1 MLILLLLPIA
11 VDAEDLT
18 ESQKCFYTC
27 TAECLSLE
35 KNSTVQNCLQNCENL
50 GFCFQSKTEEK
61 CRNKCNALNTP
72 PLAAVNELRWE
83 EQNLTTAIVF
93 PPVREA
99 TIYVVQYRVSQEV
112 QFSPE
117 RLATVDAAGSYF
129 VDNMTKIST
138 KPVITDFLRPESTF
152 CKPVDIRC
160 SCSVAAVS
168 PSAIGPFSEP
178 RFIGQPQPLISARLE
193 LLEVVYKG
201 SSSSWF
207 GTIELTFKYLAGA
220 WPLGLEDLEVTP
232 MMDGDFCEKAA
243 VNQSVPLP
251 NYAQGSFGTIVARL
265 DADAMYRR
273 CHYLYYAEEVKSKQ
287 CLTRSFPATKDSE
300 PVILSCNTVK
310 NSRCTEDAAT
320 SPVCGPIKKIHYEVT
335 EKVPMPGEP
344 NKRLLWLN
352 VTFDPVMEE
361 KELPTLYYKAFYGQ
375 GEPYDNNIDVV
386 NLTRNIKATTN
397 CLKFDNGNCLE
408 SHNSILISGIRYD
421 TTYGIIFCAIK
432 NITNRAFPDFLG
444 NNTSKPKGN
453 RIYVSSAFEPPGSS
467 TKAVIIGITGAALSS
482 IVGII
487 FMRCYIKRQKRD
499 NKIYRLK
506 LSQRENA
513 SRYNLPRQSDI
524 WEIERRNLIIY
535 DEAKLGSGAFGAVY
549 LGRLLGK
556 SPANRD
562 SKSTLGVNLMRA
574 ENCQVAVKMLPE
586 SADDAS
592 RGEFL
597 REIGLMKK
605 IGYHERLV
613 NMLACITESEPLC
626 LVAEFCS
633 DGDLLNFLRE
643 RCKYMIKLNAQ
654 GINYD
659 DPEGDNYNID
669 MIVTLKQLLMFAVQ
683 ISYGLEYLSTRGFI
697 HRDIA
702 ARNILVNGKNSCK
715 IGDFG
720 LCRNLYSDS
729 SLYRSKGGRLPLKW
743 MSPEAIRHYE
753 FSTQSDVWAFGV
765 LLFEIITLGGSPYP
779 LIPPEDLLNYLEKGR
794 RMERPDNCPEQFYE
808 VMAECWRFEP
818 EKRPDFSTIR
828 QKLAAQLEEITEE
841 YNYLK
846 LDSKKDYYNVQ
857 YAEKPDIIVI
867 PESEE
872 TISPPKPREG
882 SQSLS
887 FDSMH
892 GDDVRWI
899 AHVNSETD
907 DATRKRNSRTV
918 SIAKN
923 VDDNS
928 FAEYAF

>member
-1 MLILLLLPIA
+1 M
-11 VDAEDLT
+11 
-18 ESQKCFYTC
+18 
-27 TAECLSLE
+27 
-35 KNSTVQNCLQNCENL
+35 
-50 GFCFQSKTEEK
+50 
-61 CRNKCNALNTP
+61 
-72 PLAAVNELRWE
+72 
-83 EQNLTTAIVF
+83 
-93 PPVREA
+93 
-99 TIYVVQYRVSQEV
+99 
-112 QFSPE
+112 
-117 RLATVDAAGSYF
+117 
-129 VDNMTKIST
+129 
-138 KPVITDFLRPESTF
+138 
-152 CKPVDIRC
+152 
-160 SCSVAAVS
+160 
-168 PSAIGPFSEP
+168 
-178 RFIGQPQPLISARLE
+178 
-193 LLEVVYKG
+193 
-201 SSSSWF
+201 
-207 GTIELTFKYLAGA
+207 
-220 WPLGLEDLEVTP
+220 
-232 MMDGDFCEKAA
+232 
-243 VNQSVPLP
+243 
-251 NYAQGSFGTIVARL
+251 
-265 DADAMYRR
+265 
-273 CHYLYYAEEVKSKQ
+273 
-287 CLTRSFPATKDSE
+287 
-300 PVILSCNTVK
+300 
-310 NSRCTEDAAT
+310 
-320 SPVCGPIKKIHYEVT
+320 
-335 EKVPMPGEP
+335 GE
-344 NKRLLWLN
+344 
-352 VTFDPVMEE
+352 
-361 KELPTLYYKAFYGQ
+361 ELPTLYYKAFYGQ

-408 SHNSILISGIRYD
+408 SHNSILLSGIRYD

-432 NITNRAFPDFLG
+432 NITNRAFPDLLG

-453 RIYVSSAFEPPGSS
+453 RIYVSSALDETQGSS
-467 TKAVIIGITGAALSS
+467 TKEAVIIGITGVALFS

-487 FMRCYIKRQKRD
+487 FIRCYIKRQKRD

-506 LSQRENA
+506 LSQRENG

-574 ENCQVAVKMLPE
+574 ENCQRAAKKSSTLTAKLTLNMQAVACMLQFPI
-586 SADDAS
+586 S
-592 RGEFL
+592 
-597 REIGLMKK
+597 
-605 IGYHERLV
+605 RLV
-613 NMLACITESEPLC
+613 NMLACITESEPLY

-753 FSTQSDVWAFGV
+753 FSTQSDV
-765 LLFEIITLGGSPYP
+765 
-779 LIPPEDLLNYLEKGR
+779 
-794 RMERPDNCPEQFYE
+794 YE

-857 YAEKPDIIVI
+857 YAEKPDITVI

-872 TISPPKPREG
+872 TISPPKPRED

>member
-1 MLILLLLPIA
+1 MLILLLIPLA
-11 VDAEDLT
+11 VDAEDLSD
-18 ESQKCFYTC
+18 SQKCFYSC
-27 TAECLSLE
+27 TAECLSGD

-50 GFCFQSKTEEK
+50 GFCGKTEEN
-61 CRNKCNALNTP
+61 CRNKCDALNSP
-72 PLAAVNELRWE
+72 PLAAVDELRWGK
-83 EQNLTTAIVF
+83 QNLTTAIVF
-93 PPVREA
+93 PPIKEA
-99 TIYVVQYRVSQEV
+99 TFYVIQYRVSHEV
-112 QFSPE
+112 QIPPE
-117 RLATVDAAGSYF
+117 GLGTVDAPPSHF
-129 VDNMTKIST
+129 VDKMIEIST
-138 KPVITDFLRPESTF
+138 EPVITDFLRPKTIF
-152 CKPVDIRC
+152 CKSADIR
-160 SCSVAAVS
+160 VAAVS
-168 PSAIGPFSEP
+168 PSATGPFSET
-178 RFIGQPQPLISARLE
+178 RSIGPPQPLISAKLE
-193 LLEVVYKG
+193 LLEVVYKN
-201 SSSSWF
+201 SSASWF
-207 GTIELTFKYLAGA
+207 DTIELTFKYLVGA
-220 WPLGLEDLEVTP
+220 WPLGLKDLEVTAI
-232 MMDGDFCEKAA
+232 MDGDFCEKEA

-251 NYAQGSFGTIVARL
+251 TYAQGSLGTIVARI
-265 DADAMYRR
+265 DADAMYRK
-273 CHYLYYAEEVKSKQ
+273 CHYIYYAKEIKSKQ
-287 CLTRSFPATKDSE
+287 CLTRLFPATKDSKRLL
-300 PVILSCNTVK
+300 LSCNTVK
-310 NSRCTEDAAT
+310 NSSCTEDAAT
-320 SPVCGPIKKIHYEVT
+320 SPICGPIEKIDYEVT

-344 NKRLLWLN
+344 NKKLLWLN
-352 VTFDPVMEE
+352 VTFDPVMGE
-361 KELPTLYYKAFYGQ
+361 KKLPTLYYKAFYGQ
-375 GEPYDNNIDVV
+375 GEPYDNNINLV

-397 CLKFDNGNCLE
+397 CLKFDNGKCLE

-432 NITNRAFPDFLG
+432 NITDIPDFLV

-453 RIYVSSAFEPPGSS
+453 RIYVSSALIETLGSS
-467 TKAVIIGITGAALSS
+467 TKAVIIGITGVALFS
-482 IVGII
+482 IVDII
-487 FMRCYIKRQKRD
+487 FIRCYIKRQKRD

-506 LSQRENA
+506 LSQREND
-513 SRYNLPRQSDI
+513 SRYSLPRQSDI

-592 RGEFL
+592 RSEFL
-597 REIGLMKK
+597 REIGLMKT

-633 DGDLLNFLRE
+633 DGDLLNFLQE
-643 RCKYMIKLNAQ
+643 RCKYMIKLNGQ

-659 DPEGDNYNID
+659 DVPEVDNYNID

-683 ISYGLEYLSTRGFI
+683 ISYGLEYLSTRGFV

-743 MSPEAIRHYE
+743 MSPEAIRHYK
-753 FSTQSDVWAFGV
+753 FSTQSDVWAFGI

-779 LIPPEDLLNYLEKGR
+779 LIPPEDLLDYLENGR
-794 RMERPDNCPEQFYE
+794 RMERPDNCPELFYE

-818 EKRPDFSTIR
+818 EHRPGFSTIR

-846 LDSKKDYYNVQ
+846 LDSRKNYYNVQ
-857 YAEKPDIIVI
+857 YAEKPDVIVI

-872 TISPPKPREG
+872 PISPPKPREG

-892 GDDVRWI
+892 GDDRWI
-899 AHVNSETD
+899 AQVNSEID
-907 DATRKRNSRTV
+907 DATRKRNSRSV

-923 VDDNS
+923 VDDNLC
-928 FAEYAF
+928 AEYAF